1 MRLVEIE
8 NTLLFEQDKFFSQ
21 CHASTILK
29 VQEKLLCAFFAGTKE
44 GDDDV
49 RIFLMVNENG
59 KWSDPEQMSFTD
71 EVPCWNPV
79 LLEKDGTVYLFF
91 KVGKKITE
99 WQTYLRTSTDGGKT
113 WTEAVELVE
122 GDKTGGR
129 GPVKNKAIVL
139 SDGTVVAP
147 ASVETE
153 THWDSFIDFSKDN
166 CKTWQKSETIF
177 FDHEKAVGKGII
189 QPTLWEA
196 DGKVYALLRSTEG
209 YVMRSFSE
217 DLVNWTPAEK
227 ADLPNNNS
235 GIDCIKLPDGSV
247 AVFHN
252 PIACAD
258 WGDRNIISYAVTKD
272 NGETFLPA
280 VEVENDE
287 DKDAE
292 FSYPAAITD
301 GEYVYLTYTHYRK
314 NVMFRKFRIEADL

>member
-21 CHASTILK
+21 CHATTILK
-29 VQEKLLCAFFAGTKE
+29 HGDKLLCAFFAGTEE
-44 GDDDV
+44 GKDDV
-49 RIFLMVNENG
+49 RIFLMTYENG
-59 KWSDPEQMSFTD
+59 RWSDPEQMSFTKNI
-71 EVPCWNPV
+71 PCWNPV
-79 LLEKDGTVYLFF
+79 LLEKDGTIYLFF
-91 KVGKKITE
+91 KVGKKITK

-113 WTEAVELVE
+113 WSEAAELVE
-122 GDKTGGR
+122 GDKSGGR
-129 GPVKNKAIVL
+129 GPVKNKAIVI

-147 ASVETE
+147 ASVETN
-153 THWDSFIDFSKDN
+153 TKWDAFIDFSRDN
-166 CKTWQKSETIF
+166 CKTWQKSELIG
-177 FDHEKAVGKGII
+177 FDHTKAVGKGII

-209 YVMRSFSE
+209 YVLRSFSE
-217 DLVNWTPAEK
+217 DLVNWTPAQK
-227 ADLPNNNS
+227 VDLPNNNS
-235 GIDCIKLPDGSV
+235 GIDCVQLPDGSV

-258 WGDRNIISYAVTKD
+258 WGDRNIISYAITKD

-280 VEVENDE
+280 VEIEKDE

-292 FSYPAAITD
+292 YSYPAAITD

-314 NVMFRKFRIEADL
+314 NVMFRKFRIED

>member
-1 MRLVEIE
+1 MKLIEIE

-29 VQEKLLCAFFAGTKE
+29 HEDKLLCAFFAGTEE
-44 GDDDV
+44 GKDDV

-59 KWSDPEQMSFTD
+59 KWSDPEQMSFTKNI
-71 EVPCWNPV
+71 PCWNPV
-79 LLEKDGTVYLFF
+79 LLEKDGTIYLFF
-91 KVGKKITE
+91 KVGKKITK
-99 WQTYLRTSTDGGKT
+99 WQTYFRTSTDGGKT
-113 WTEAVELVE
+113 WSEAAELVE

-129 GPVKNKAIVL
+129 GPVKNKAIVI

-147 ASVETE
+147 ASVETN
-153 THWDSFIDFSKDN
+153 TKWDAFIDFSRDD
-166 CKTWQKSETIF
+166 CKTWQKSNLIEF
-177 FDHEKAVGKGII
+177 NHRKAVGKGII

-217 DLVNWTPAEK
+217 DLVNWSPAEK

-235 GIDCIKLPDGSV
+235 GIDCVQLPDGKV
-247 AVFHN
+247 VVFHN

-258 WGDRNIISYAVTKD
+258 WGDRNIISYAVTED

-280 VEVENDE
+280 VEVEKDE

-314 NVMFRKFRIEADL
+314 NVMFRKFRIEADK

>member
-29 VQEKLLCAFFAGTKE
+29 VGEKLLCAFFAGTEE
-44 GDDDV
+44 GKDDV
-49 RIFLMVNENG
+49 RIFLMTNENG
-59 KWSDPEQMSFTD
+59 KWSDPEQMSFTKD
-71 EVPCWNPV
+71 IPCWNPV
-79 LLEKDGTVYLFF
+79 LLEKDGTIYLFF
-91 KVGKKITE
+91 KVGKKITK

-113 WTEAVELVE
+113 WSEASELVE
-122 GDKTGGR
+122 GDKSGGR

-147 ASVETE
+147 ASVETN
-153 THWDSFIDFSKDN
+153 TKWDAFIDFSKDN
-166 CKTWQKSETIF
+166 CKTWQKSNLIE
-177 FDHEKAVGKGII
+177 FDHKKAVGKGII

-209 YVMRSFSE
+209 YVLRSFSE
-217 DLVNWTPAEK
+217 DLVNWSPAEK

-235 GIDCIKLPDGSV
+235 GIDCVKLPDGSV

-258 WGDRNIISYAVTKD
+258 WGDRNIISYAITKD
-272 NGETFLPA
+272 NGETFLPT
-280 VEVENDE
+280 VEVEKDE

-292 FSYPAAITD
+292 YSYPAAITD

-314 NVMFRKFRIEADL
+314 NVMFRKFRIED